1 VEYLTPPTTGQNETE
16 IGTVQDMEAKVHA
29 QDTEVNIEAHTEV
42 HPEVQTE
49 AHAQDMK
56 ANEHAKDT
64 KQQAQDVNELAKVDF
79 LQLRVAEAY
88 HKDAGKGVARIG
100 TTALASL
107 GVENGGVVELKGK
120 DKVYAIAWPGTPDD
134 PQDLIRIDGNTRANL
149 GAGIDTKVQVSRALA
164 RPARK
169 IVVAPTRQIRLMGG
183 AQYLLRML
191 QGRAVVKGEMLRIEM
206 INNSLS
212 LAVVSTLPAGP
223 VLITQETII
232 SITRETLEELEL
244 HVREISYEDI
254 GGLSREIREIREMIE
269 VPLRHPELFSRLGI
283 NPPSGVLLHG
293 PPGTGKT
300 LIARAVASETD
311 ANFIS
316 ISGPEIVSKFYG
328 ESEQRL
334 RQIFEEAAKT
344 APSIIFIDEID
355 SIAPKREEV
364 SGDLERRVVAQL
376 LALMDGLSSRGEV
389 IVIAATNRPNALD
402 PAIRRGGRFDREIEI
417 GIPNKNGRLEVLY
430 VHTRGMPLDESL
442 DLKEIADSTHGF
454 VGADLYSLCKEAAM
468 RTLERALP
476 DLDVQEDIPIP
487 VLEEL
492 RVTEEDFRAALKKI
506 EPSAMREVFVEV
518 AEVHWDEVG
527 GLEGAKQSLVEA
539 VEWPLKYPEAF
550 ASVGVRPP
558 RGILLYGLPGTGKT
572 LLVRALA
579 TESNLNFISVKGPEL
594 LSKWV
599 GESERAVREIF
610 RKARQAAPALVFFDE
625 IDSVIPARGSGSD
638 SMVTERVV
646 SQFLTEMDGLVELK
660 DVVIIAATN
669 RPDLLDSSM
678 LRPGRFDRLIYI
690 PMPDKDARKRILE
703 IHLSGMA
710 VSEVSPQ
717 WLAEITEDFSGAD
730 LEMLCREAG
739 MLALREHIRPGV
751 KREELIIDR
760 IRVTKEHFQEATVH
774 IKPHLS
780 KDILE
785 EYSKMLQGFNA

>member
-1 VEYLTPPTTGQNETE
+1 
-16 IGTVQDMEAKVHA
+16 ME
-29 QDTEVNIEAHTEV
+29 E
-42 HPEVQTE
+42 PEKGVS
-49 AHAQDMK
+49 
-56 ANEHAKDT
+56 
-64 KQQAQDVNELAKVDF
+64 

-100 TTALASL
+100 AAALTSL
-107 GVENGGVVELKGK
+107 SLENGGVVEIKGK
-120 DKVYAIAWPGTPDD
+120 DKVYAITWPGNPDD

-149 GAGIDTKVQVSRALA
+149 SAGIDSKVVVTRAEA

-183 AQYLLRML
+183 PQYLLRML
-191 QGRAVVKGEMLRIEM
+191 QGRAVVKGEMLRVEM
-206 INNSLS
+206 INSSLN
-212 LAVVSTLPAGP
+212 LAVVSTMPAGA
-223 VLITQETII
+223 VIVTSETII
-232 SITRETLEELEL
+232 SITRETLEELAL
-244 HVREISYEDI
+244 QVRDISYEDI

-283 NPPSGVLLHG
+283 NPPRGVLLYG

-334 RQIFEEAAKT
+334 RQIFEEAAKA

-376 LALMDGLSSRGEV
+376 LALMEGLSSRGEV

-417 GIPNKNGRLEVLY
+417 GIPSKTGRLEVLY
-430 VHTRGMPLDESL
+430 VHTRGMPLDVSL
-442 DLKEIADSTHGF
+442 DLKEIADATHGF
-454 VGADLYSLCKEAAM
+454 VGADLYALCKEAAM

-476 DLDVQEDIPIP
+476 DLDVSEDIPAEI
-487 VLEEL
+487 VESL
-492 RVTEEDFRAALKKI
+492 RVTKEDFKEALKKI

-527 GLEGAKQSLVEA
+527 GLEEVKQSLIEA

-550 ASVGVRPP
+550 AAVGVRPP

-625 IDSVIPARGSGSD
+625 IDSIVPSRGSGPD
-638 SMVTERVV
+638 SNVTERVV
-646 SQFLTEMDGLVELK
+646 SQFLTELDGLVELK
-660 DVVIIAATN
+660 DVVVVAATN

-690 PMPDKDARKRILE
+690 PMPDMQARKRILE
-703 IHLSGMA
+703 IYLSRMA
-710 VSEVSPQ
+710 ASGAIAL
-717 WLAEITEDFSGAD
+717 WLAEMTENFSGAD

-739 MLALREHIRPGV
+739 MLALKEHITIGM

-760 IRVTKEHFQEATVH
+760 ILVTREHFQRAQEL

-780 KDILE
+780 KGMRE
-785 EYSKMLQGFNA
+785 EYLKMIQDFKA

>member
-1 VEYLTPPTTGQNETE
+1 
-16 IGTVQDMEAKVHA
+16 MERDAVS
-29 QDTEVNIEAHTEV
+29 IEPV
-42 HPEVQTE
+42 SDGPKE
-49 AHAQDMK
+49 AMS
-56 ANEHAKDT
+56 
-64 KQQAQDVNELAKVDF
+64 V
-79 LQLRVAEAY
+79 QLRVAEAY

-100 TTALASL
+100 ADAFASL
-107 GVENGGVVELKGK
+107 SLENGGVVEIKGK
-120 DKVYAIAWPGTPDD
+120 DKVYAIVWPGTPDD
-134 PQDLIRIDGNTRANL
+134 PQDLIRIDGSTRANL
-149 GAGIDTKVQVSRALA
+149 GAGIDSKVVVTRAEA

-183 AQYLLRML
+183 PQYLLRML
-191 QGRAVVKGEMLRIEM
+191 QGRAIVKGEMLRVEM
-206 INNSLS
+206 INSSLN
-212 LAVVSTLPAGP
+212 LAVVSTMPAGA
-223 VLITQETII
+223 VLVTTDTII
-232 SITRETLEELEL
+232 SITRETLEELAL
-244 HVREISYEDI
+244 QVRDISYEDI

-269 VPLRHPELFSRLGI
+269 IPLRHPELFSRLGI
-283 NPPSGVLLHG
+283 NPPRGVLLHG

-334 RQIFEEAAKT
+334 RQIFEEASKT

-376 LALMDGLSSRGEV
+376 LALLDGLSSRGEV

-417 GIPNKNGRLEVLY
+417 GIPSKTGRLEVLY
-430 VHTRGMPLDESL
+430 VHTRGMPLDLSL
-442 DLKEIADSTHGF
+442 DLKEIADATHGF
-454 VGADLYSLCKEAAM
+454 VGADLYALCKEAAM
-468 RTLERALP
+468 RTLERAFP
-476 DLDVQEDIPIP
+476 DLDVSEDIPTEI
-487 VLEEL
+487 VESL
-492 RVTEEDFRAALKKI
+492 RVTKEDFKAALQKI

-518 AEVHWDEVG
+518 AEVHWDDVG
-527 GLEGAKQSLVEA
+527 GLEDVKQSLIEA
-539 VEWPLKYPEAF
+539 VEWPLQYPEAF
-550 ASVGVRPP
+550 AAVGVRPP

-599 GESERAVREIF
+599 GESERAIREIF

-625 IDSVIPARGSGSD
+625 IDSIVPSRGGAESN
-638 SMVTERVV
+638 VTERVV
-646 SQFLTEMDGLVELK
+646 SQFLTELDGLVLLK
-660 DVVIIAATN
+660 DVVIVAATN

-690 PMPDKDARKRILE
+690 PMPDNEARKRILE
-703 IHLSGMA
+703 IYLSRMA
-710 VSEVSPQ
+710 ASGVQAQ
-717 WLAEITEDFSGAD
+717 WLADMTEDFSGAD
-730 LEMLCREAG
+730 LEMFCREAG
-739 MLALREHIRPGV
+739 MLALKEHITPGMN
-751 KREELIIDR
+751 REELIIDR
-760 IRVTKEHFQEATVH
+760 ILVTREHFQRAHEL

-780 KDILE
+780 KGMRE
-785 EYSKMLQGFNA
+785 EYLKMIRDFQG

>member
-1 VEYLTPPTTGQNETE
+1 MMNAEPAEG
-16 IGTVQDMEAKVHA
+16 
-29 QDTEVNIEAHTEV
+29 
-42 HPEVQTE
+42 
-49 AHAQDMK
+49 
-56 ANEHAKDT
+56 
-64 KQQAQDVNELAKVDF
+64 KQLVDGS

-100 TTALASL
+100 AAAMASL
-107 GVENGGVVELKGK
+107 SLENGGVVEIKGR
-120 DKVYAIAWPGTPDD
+120 DKLYAIAWPGNPEDS
-134 PQDLIRIDGNTRANL
+134 QDLIRIDGSTRANL
-149 GAGIDTKVQVSRALA
+149 GAGIDSKVSVSRAEA
-164 RPARK
+164 KPARK

-183 AQYLLRML
+183 PAYLLRML
-191 QGRAVVKGEMLRIEM
+191 QGRAVVKGEMLRVEM
-206 INNSLS
+206 INSSLN
-212 LAVVSTLPAGP
+212 LAVVSTMPAGA
-223 VLITQETII
+223 VLVTPETII
-232 SITRETLEELEL
+232 SITRETLDELSL

-300 LIARAVASETD
+300 LIARAVAGETD

-334 RQIFEEAAKT
+334 RQIFEEASKS

-376 LALMDGLSSRGEV
+376 LSLMDGLSSRGEV

-442 DLKEIADSTHGF
+442 DLKDVADATHGF
-454 VGADLYSLCKEAAM
+454 VGADLYALCKEAAM

-476 DLDVQEDIPIP
+476 DLDVKEDIPAD
-487 VLEEL
+487 VVEGL
-492 RVTEEDFRAALKKI
+492 RVTREDFMEAMKKI

-527 GLEGAKQSLVEA
+527 GLESAKQALIEA
-539 VEWPLKYPEAF
+539 VDWPLKYPEAF
-550 ASVGVRPP
+550 SAVGIRPP

-579 TESNLNFISVKGPEL
+579 TECNINFISVKGPEL

-599 GESERAVREIF
+599 GESERAVREVF
-610 RKARQAAPALVFFDE
+610 RKARQAAPALIFFDE
-625 IDSVIPARGSGSD
+625 IDSLLPGRGSGSD
-638 SMVTERVV
+638 SHATERVV
-646 SQFLTEMDGLVELK
+646 SQFLTEMDGLVQLK
-660 DVVIIAATN
+660 DVIVVAATN

-678 LRPGRFDRLIYI
+678 LRAGRFDRLIYI
-690 PMPDKDARKRILE
+690 PIPDMKARAKVLE
-703 IHLSGMA
+703 IFLSRMA
-710 VSEVSPQ
+710 CSGVSPK
-717 WLAEITEDFSGAD
+717 WLAEKTEGFSGAD
-730 LEMLCREAG
+730 LEMFCQEAG
-739 MLALREHIRPGV
+739 MLALRESIRPDMR
-751 KREELIIDR
+751 REELIVDR
-760 IRVTKEHFQEATVH
+760 ITVSKEHFDEALKIVR
-774 IKPHLS
+774 PHLS
-780 KDILE
+780 REMLE
-785 EYSKMLQGFNA
+785 EYQKMICEFKA

>member
-1 VEYLTPPTTGQNETE
+1 MAGDPADDGLKIDGSS
-16 IGTVQDMEAKVHA
+16 M
-29 QDTEVNIEAHTEV
+29 
-42 HPEVQTE
+42 
-49 AHAQDMK
+49 
-56 ANEHAKDT
+56 
-64 KQQAQDVNELAKVDF
+64 
-79 LQLRVAEAY
+79 QLRVAEAY

-100 TTALASL
+100 AAAMSSL
-107 GVENGGVVELKGK
+107 SLENGGVIEILGK
-120 DKVYAIAWPGTPDD
+120 DKVYAIAWPGNPED

-149 GAGIDTKVQVSRALA
+149 GAGIDSKVSISRAMA

-183 AQYLLRML
+183 PAYLLRML
-191 QGRAVVKGEMLRIEM
+191 QGRAVVKGEMLRVEM
-206 INNSLS
+206 INSSLN
-212 LAVVSTLPAGP
+212 LAVVSTLPSGA
-223 VLITQETII
+223 VLVTPETII
-232 SITRETLEELEL
+232 SITRETLEELAL
-244 HVREISYEDI
+244 HVRDISYEDI

-283 NPPSGVLLHG
+283 NPPRGVLLHG

-311 ANFIS
+311 ANFVS

-328 ESEQRL
+328 ESEQKL
-334 RQIFEEAAKT
+334 RQIFEEASKA

-417 GIPNKNGRLEVLY
+417 GIPNKTGRLEVLY
-430 VHTRGMPLDESL
+430 VHTRGMPLDDSL
-442 DLKEIADSTHGF
+442 DLLEIADITHGF
-454 VGADLYSLCKEAAM
+454 VGADLYALCKEAAM

-476 DLDVQEDIPIP
+476 DLDVKEDIPAEL
-487 VLEEL
+487 VEGL
-492 RVTEEDFRAALKKI
+492 RVAKEDFFDALKKI

-518 AEVHWDEVG
+518 AEVHWEEVG
-527 GLEGAKQSLVEA
+527 GLERAKQQLIEA

-550 ASVGVRPP
+550 GAVGVRPA

-579 TESNLNFISVKGPEL
+579 TESNINFISVKGPEL

-599 GESERAVREIF
+599 GESERAVREVF
-610 RKARQAAPALVFFDE
+610 RKARQAAPSLIFFDE
-625 IDSVIPARGSGSD
+625 IDSLIPGRGSGSD
-638 SMVTERVV
+638 SHASERVV
-646 SQFLTEMDGLVELK
+646 SQFLTEMDGLVQLK
-660 DVVIIAATN
+660 DVIIIAATN

-690 PMPDKDARKRILE
+690 PMPDMQARTKILE
-703 IHLSGMA
+703 IYLSRMA
-710 VSEVSPQ
+710 TQGVIAS
-717 WLAEITEDFSGAD
+717 WLAELTGDFSGAD

-739 MLALREHIRPGV
+739 MMALRTIIKPGI
-751 KREELIIDR
+751 KKEELIIDELA
-760 IRVTKEHFQEATVH
+760 VTKEHFKEALEL

-780 KDILE
+780 KGMLD
-785 EYSKMLQGFNA
+785 EYMKMIQDFKA

>member
-1 VEYLTPPTTGQNETE
+1 MTIPQTEPGEIESETE
-16 IGTVQDMEAKVHA
+16 PGETENEIVQ
-29 QDTEVNIEAHTEV
+29 NIEAEEPIQETNE
-42 HPEVQTE
+42 PL
-49 AHAQDMK
+49 QDI
-56 ANEHAKDT
+56 AAK
-64 KQQAQDVNELAKVDF
+64 EPAKEGS

-100 TTALASL
+100 VGALTIL
-107 GVENGGVVELKGK
+107 GLENGGVVEIKGK

-149 GAGIDTKVQVSRALA
+149 VVGIDTRVQVSRAQA

-169 IVVAPTRQIRLMGG
+169 ITVAPTRQIRLMGG
-183 AQYLLRML
+183 PQYLLRML
-191 QGRAVVKGEMLRIEM
+191 EGRAVVKGEMLRIEM
-206 INNSLS
+206 INNSLN

-254 GGLSREIREIREMIE
+254 GGLSQEIREIREMIE
-269 VPLRHPELFSRLGI
+269 VPLRHPELFDRLGI

-476 DLDVQEDIPIP
+476 DLDVQEEIPIP
-487 VLEEL
+487 VLESL
-492 RVTEEDFRAALKKI
+492 RVTKEDFRDALKKI

-527 GLEGAKQSLVEA
+527 GLEEAKQSLVEA

-550 ASVGVRPP
+550 ESVGVRPP

-579 TESNLNFISVKGPEL
+579 TESNVNFISVKGPEL

-599 GESERAVREIF
+599 GESERAVREVF
-610 RKARQAAPALVFFDE
+610 RKARQAAPSLIFFDE
-625 IDSVIPARGSGSD
+625 IDSVVPARGSGSD

-669 RPDLLDSSM
+669 RPDLMDSSM

-690 PMPDKDARKRILE
+690 PMPGKDERKVILE
-703 IHLSGMA
+703 IHLSRMA
-710 VSEVSPQ
+710 VSDVSAE

-739 MLALREHIRPGV
+739 MLALREHIRPGMS
-751 KREELIIDR
+751 REELIIDK
-760 IRVTKEHFQEATVH
+760 IMVTKEHFQEAIMS

-785 EYSKMLQGFNA
+785 EYSRMIRGFKA

>member
-1 VEYLTPPTTGQNETE
+1 MAGDPADDDLKIDGSC
-16 IGTVQDMEAKVHA
+16 M
-29 QDTEVNIEAHTEV
+29 
-42 HPEVQTE
+42 
-49 AHAQDMK
+49 
-56 ANEHAKDT
+56 
-64 KQQAQDVNELAKVDF
+64 
-79 LQLRVAEAY
+79 QLRVAEAY

-100 TTALASL
+100 AAAMSTLSL
-107 GVENGGVVELKGK
+107 ENGGVIEILGK
-120 DKVYAIAWPGTPDD
+120 DKVYAIAWPGNPDD

-149 GAGIDTKVQVSRALA
+149 GAGIDSKVSISRAEA

-183 AQYLLRML
+183 PAYLLRML
-191 QGRAVVKGEMLRIEM
+191 QGRAVVKGEMLRVEM
-206 INNSLS
+206 INSSLN
-212 LAVVSTLPAGP
+212 LAVVSTLPAGA
-223 VLITQETII
+223 VLVTPETII
-232 SITRETLEELEL
+232 SITRETLEELAL
-244 HVREISYEDI
+244 HVRDISYEDI

-283 NPPSGVLLHG
+283 NPPRGVLLHG

-311 ANFIS
+311 ANFVS

-328 ESEQRL
+328 ESEQKL
-334 RQIFEEAAKT
+334 RQIFEEAAKA

-417 GIPNKNGRLEVLY
+417 GIPNKTGRLEVLY
-430 VHTRGMPLDESL
+430 VHTRGMPLDDSL
-442 DLKEIADSTHGF
+442 DLLEIADATHGF
-454 VGADLYSLCKEAAM
+454 VGADLYALCKEAAM

-476 DLDVQEDIPIP
+476 DLDVKEDIP
-487 VLEEL
+487 VQLVEGL
-492 RVTEEDFRAALKKI
+492 RVTKEDFFDALKKI

-518 AEVHWDEVG
+518 AEVHWEEVG
-527 GLEGAKQSLVEA
+527 GLEQAKQQLIEA

-550 ASVGVRPP
+550 GAVGVRPA

-579 TESNLNFISVKGPEL
+579 TESKINFISVKGPEL

-599 GESERAVREIF
+599 GESERAVREVF
-610 RKARQAAPALVFFDE
+610 RKARQAAPSLIFFDE
-625 IDSVIPARGSGSD
+625 IDSLVPGRGSGSD
-638 SMVTERVV
+638 SHATERVV
-646 SQFLTEMDGLVELK
+646 SQFLTEMDGLVQLK
-660 DVVIIAATN
+660 DVIIVAATN

-690 PMPDKDARKRILE
+690 PMPDMQARTKILE
-703 IHLSGMA
+703 IYLSRMA
-710 VSEVSPQ
+710 ARGVIAS
-717 WLAEITEDFSGAD
+717 WLAELTGDFTGAD

-739 MLALREHIRPGV
+739 MMALRTCIRPGM
-751 KREELIIDR
+751 KKEELIIDKLA
-760 IRVTKEHFQEATVH
+760 VTKEHFKEALEL
-774 IKPHLS
+774 IRPHLS
-780 KDILE
+780 KEMLG
-785 EYSKMLQGFNA
+785 EYQKMIQDFKA